1 MIPYCVLA
9 STKDGNKLKPEQS
22 LFIAPGVQMVAGG
35 ILTVPGHIS
44 CLCGHYSK
52 QMFDSIPYDDLEMLN
67 TQGLQGHV
75 DGISQSPCS
84 VPLKHCI
91 SEPFLQFSAFGPI

>member
-9 STKDGNKLKPEQS
+9 STKNRNKLKPVQS

-35 ILTVPGHIS
+35 ILMVPVHIS

-67 TQGLQGHV
+67 TQGCEGHL
-75 DGISQSPCS
+75 DGNSQSPC
-84 VPLKHCI
+84 VPLKDCI
-91 SEPFLQFSAFGPI
+91 SEPFPQFSAFGPI